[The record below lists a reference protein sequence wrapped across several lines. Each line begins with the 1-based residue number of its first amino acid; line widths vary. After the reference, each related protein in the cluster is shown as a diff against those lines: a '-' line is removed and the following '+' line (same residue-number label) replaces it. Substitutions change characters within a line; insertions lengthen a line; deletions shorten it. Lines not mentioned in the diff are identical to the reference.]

1 VKKTLSLKNRFIF
14 IYDKF
19 EFIKMKV
26 KHSKYKNTG
35 ILFELLTRQL
45 TSDTITGNQTK
56 SLSFLK
62 KHFNSKTELLKEYKI
77 YHTLATQKY
86 NRDNQATMLIEELI
100 KAHNKLNKSQLR
112 REKYN
117 LIKEIKDT
125 YNVNDFFKAKITDYK
140 IMASIYNLLE
150 NKKAT
155 ALSIVDS
162 KVTLLEHIT
171 KSKQK
176 TIKKDSVLENYNKQ
190 DKDTRLLT
198 YKVLLE
204 KFNDKYSGL
213 KDNQKTLL
221 KEYVNSVTN
230 SPSLK
235 SYINQ
240 EIKEVKKTI
249 TKFSK
254 KVEDKAVAVKLNETK
269 GMIKPLCKK
278 TFVNDDNVIN
288 LLNYYELI
296 NELKTIHG

>member
-1 VKKTLSLKNRFIF
+1 
-14 IYDKF
+14 
-19 EFIKMKV
+19 MKL

-45 TSDTITGNQTK
+45 TADTIADNTPK
-56 SLSFLK
+56 ALSIIK
-62 KHFNSKTELLKEYKI
+62 KYFSGDSTLLKEYKI
-77 YHTLATQKY
+77 YHTLATKKY
-86 NRDNQATMLIEELI
+86 NKDSQATMLIEELI
-100 KAHNKLNKSQLR
+100 KAHNRLNKSQLR

-140 IMASIYNLLE
+140 IMASIYNILE
-150 NKKAT
+150 NRKAST
-155 ALSIVDS
+155 LSIVNS
-162 KVTLLEHIT
+162 KTTILEHIT
-171 KSKQK
+171 KKQ
-176 TIKKDSVLENYNKQ
+176 TSNKKNTVLENFNKQ

-204 KFNDKYSGL
+204 KFNDKYNDL
-213 KDNQKTLL
+213 QDNQKTLL

-235 SYINQ
+235 SYLNQ
-240 EIKEVKKTI
+240 EIKEVKKDL
-249 TKFSK
+249 TKYSK
-254 KVEDKAVAVKLNETK
+254 KVEDKAITIKLNEVK
-269 GMIKPLCKK
+269 GMVKPLCKK
-278 TFVNDDNVIN
+278 SSVSDDNVIN

>member
-1 VKKTLSLKNRFIF
+1 
-14 IYDKF
+14 
-19 EFIKMKV
+19 MKV

-45 TSDTITGNQTK
+45 TSDTITGNQSK

-86 NRDNQATMLIEELI
+86 EKDSQATMLINTLLE
-100 KAHNKLNKSQLR
+100 AHGKLNKSQLR

-171 KSKQK
+171 QNKSK
-176 TIKKDSVLENYNKQ
+176 TSKKDVVLENFNNQ

-204 KFNDKYSGL
+204 KFNDKYKGL
-213 KDNQKTLL
+213 EENQQTLL

-240 EIKEVKKTI
+240 EIKEVKKNL

-254 KVEDKAVAVKLNETK
+254 KVEDKAIAVKLNETK
-269 GMIKPLCKK
+269 GMIKPLDKK
-278 TFVNDDNVIN
+278 SSVQDDNVIN
-288 LLNYYELI
+288 LLNYYELV

>member
-1 VKKTLSLKNRFIF
+1 
-14 IYDKF
+14 
-19 EFIKMKV
+19 MKV

-45 TSDTITGNQTK
+45 TSDTITGNQSK

-62 KHFNSKTELLKEYKI
+62 KHFSSKTELLKEYKI

-86 NRDNQATMLIEELI
+86 NKDSQATMLIETLLD
-100 KAHNKLNKSQLR
+100 AHKKLNKSQLR
-112 REKYN
+112 REKFN
-117 LIKEIKDT
+117 LIKEIKNT

-140 IMASIYNLLE
+140 IMASIFNLLE
-150 NKKAT
+150 NKNAT

-171 KSKQK
+171 EKQK
-176 TIKKDSVLENYNKQ
+176 EAKKDTVLENFNKQ

-204 KFNDKYSGL
+204 KFNNKYSNL
-213 KDNQKTLL
+213 EENQKTLL
-221 KEYVNSVTN
+221 KEYVNNVTN
-230 SPSLK
+230 SPALK

-240 EIKEVKKTI
+240 EIKEVKKDL
-249 TKFSK
+249 TKYAK
-254 KVEDKAVAVKLNETK
+254 KVEDKAVVVKLNETK

-278 TFVNDDNVIN
+278 SSVHDDNVVN
-288 LLNYYELI
+288 LLNYYELV

>member
-1 VKKTLSLKNRFIF
+1 
-14 IYDKF
+14 
-19 EFIKMKV
+19 MKV

-45 TSDTITGNQTK
+45 TSDTITGSQSK

-77 YHTLATQKY
+77 YHTLATKKY
-86 NRDNQATMLIEELI
+86 NKDSQATMLIEELI
-100 KAHNKLNKSQLR
+100 KAHGRLNKNQLR

-117 LIKEIKDT
+117 LIKEIKEN
-125 YNVNDFFKAKITDYK
+125 YNVNDFFKAKISNYK
-140 IMASIYNLLE
+140 IMASIFNLLE
-150 NKKAT
+150 NKNAT
-155 ALSIVDS
+155 ALSIVNS
-162 KVTLLEHIT
+162 KVTILEHIT
-171 KSKQK
+171 EKQIKSS
-176 TIKKDSVLENYNKQ
+176 KKDIVLENFNKQ
-190 DKDTRLLT
+190 DSDTRLLT

-204 KFNDKYSGL
+204 KFYDKYSGL
-213 KDNQKTLL
+213 QNNQKTLL

-230 SPSLK
+230 SPALK

-240 EIKEVKKTI
+240 EIKEVKKDL

-254 KVEDKAVAVKLNETK
+254 KVEDKAVAIKLNETK

-278 TFVNDDNVIN
+278 TSVNDDNVIN
-288 LLNYYELI
+288 LLNYYELV

>member
-1 VKKTLSLKNRFIF
+1 
-14 IYDKF
+14 
-19 EFIKMKV
+19 MKV

-45 TSDTITGNQTK
+45 TSDTIAGNQPK

-86 NRDNQATMLIEELI
+86 NKDSKAIMLIDTLLE
-100 KAHNKLNKSQLR
+100 AHGKLNKSQLR

-125 YNVNDFFKAKITDYK
+125 YNVNDFFKAKVTDYK
-140 IMASIYNLLE
+140 IMASVYNLLE
-150 NKKAT
+150 NKEAT
-155 ALSIVDS
+155 PLSIVSS

-171 KSKQK
+171 GKQLKTKSNP
-176 TIKKDSVLENYNKQ
+176 VLENFSNQ

-213 KDNQKTLL
+213 ESNQKTLL

-230 SPSLK
+230 SPALK
-235 SYINQ
+235 SYVNQ
-240 EIKEVKKTI
+240 EIKEVKKDI
-249 TKFSK
+249 NKYSQ
-254 KVEDKAVAVKLNETK
+254 KVEDKAVAIKLNETK
-269 GMIKPLCKK
+269 SMIKPLCKK
-278 TFVNDDNVIN
+278 SSVSDDNVIN
-288 LLNYYELI
+288 LLNYYSLV

>member
-1 VKKTLSLKNRFIF
+1 
-14 IYDKF
+14 
-19 EFIKMKV
+19 MKV

-45 TSDTITGNQTK
+45 TADTIAGNRPK
-56 SLSFLK
+56 ALSIIQKYFSG
-62 KHFNSKTELLKEYKI
+62 NSTLLQEYKI
-77 YHTLATQKY
+77 YHTFTNKKFKE
-86 NRDNQATMLIEELI
+86 DNKATMLISTLAE
-100 KAHNKLNKSQLR
+100 AHGKLNKSRLR

-125 YNVNDFFKAKITDYK
+125 YDINNFFKAKISNYK
-140 IMASIYNLLE
+140 VMASIFNLLE

-155 ALSIVDS
+155 PLSIVDS
-162 KVTLLEHIT
+162 KITLLEHIT
-171 KSKQK
+171 IKPTES
-176 TIKKDSVLENYNKQ
+176 KKDTVLENFSKQ

-213 KDNQKTLL
+213 GENQKNLL

-249 TKFSK
+249 TGYSK
-254 KVEDKAVAVKLNETK
+254 KVEDKAVVVKLTETRD
-269 GMIKPLCKK
+269 MIKPLCKK
-278 TFVNDDNVIN
+278 SSVNDDNVIN
-288 LLNYYELI
+288 LLNYYELV

>member
-1 VKKTLSLKNRFIF
+1 
-14 IYDKF
+14 
-19 EFIKMKV
+19 MKV

-45 TSDTITGNQTK
+45 TSDTIAGNQPK

-86 NRDNQATMLIEELI
+86 SKDSQASMLIEELM
-100 KAHNKLNKSQLR
+100 KTHDKLNKSQLR
-112 REKYN
+112 REKFN
-117 LIKEIKDT
+117 LIKEIKQT

-140 IMASIYNLLE
+140 VMASIFNLLE
-150 NKKAT
+150 NTEAT
-155 ALSIVDS
+155 PLSIVDS

-171 KSKQK
+171 EKPTS
-176 TIKKDSVLENYNKQ
+176 IKKDSVLENFDKQ

-198 YKVLLE
+198 YKILLE

-213 KDNQKTLL
+213 QDNQKTLL

-230 SPSLK
+230 SPALK
-235 SYINQ
+235 SYVNQ
-240 EIKEVKKTI
+240 EIKEVKKDI
-249 TKFSK
+249 TRYSQ
-254 KVEDKAVAVKLNETK
+254 KVEDKVVAIKLNEIK
-269 GMIKPLCKK
+269 DMIKPLCKK
-278 TFVNDDNVIN
+278 SSVNDDNVIN
-288 LLNYYELI
+288 LLNYYELL

>member
-1 VKKTLSLKNRFIF
+1 
-14 IYDKF
+14 
-19 EFIKMKV
+19 MKV

-45 TSDTITGNQTK
+45 TSDTIAGNNPK
-56 SLSFLK
+56 SLDFLK

-86 NRDNQATMLIEELI
+86 KKDSQATMLIEELV
-100 KAHNKLNKSQLR
+100 KAHERLNKSQIR
-112 REKYN
+112 REKFN
-117 LIKEIKDT
+117 LIKEIKKT

-140 IMASIYNLLE
+140 IMASIFNLLE
-150 NKKAT
+150 NKEAT
-155 ALSIVDS
+155 PLSIVNS

-171 KSKQK
+171 EKPTQ
-176 TIKKDSVLENYNKQ
+176 IKKSVVLENFNKQ
-190 DKDTRLLT
+190 DKNTRLLT

-213 KDNQKTLL
+213 EDNQKTLL
-221 KEYVNSVTN
+221 KEYVNSVSN

-235 SYINQ
+235 SYLNQ
-240 EIKEVKKTI
+240 EIKEVKKDL
-249 TKFSK
+249 TKYSK
-254 KVEDKAVAVKLNETK
+254 KVEDKAVAIKLNETK

-278 TFVNDDNVIN
+278 SSVNDDNVIN

>member
-1 VKKTLSLKNRFIF
+1 
-14 IYDKF
+14 
-19 EFIKMKV
+19 MKV

-45 TSDTITGNQTK
+45 TSDTIAGTQPK
-56 SLSFLK
+56 ALSFLK
-62 KHFNSKTELLKEYKI
+62 KHFNKKTELLKEYKI

-86 NRDNQATMLIEELI
+86 NKDAQATMLINTLLEV
-100 KAHNKLNKSQLR
+100 HGKLNKSQLR

-140 IMASIYNLLE
+140 IMASVFNLLE
-150 NKKAT
+150 NKNAT
-155 ALSIVDS
+155 PLSIVNS
-162 KVTLLEHIT
+162 KVTILEHIT
-171 KSKQK
+171 GKQVNK
-176 TIKKDSVLENYNKQ
+176 IKKDVVLENFNKQ
-190 DKDTRLLT
+190 DSDTKLLT

-213 KDNQKTLL
+213 QDNQKTLL

-249 TKFSK
+249 TGYSK
-254 KVEDKAVAVKLNETK
+254 KVEDKAVAIKLTETK

-278 TFVNDDNVIN
+278 TSVNDDNVIN
-288 LLNYYELI
+288 LLNYYELV